1 MPLQLKSENLIRNPD
16 TGRFVTQHRRVGR
29 NESCPC
35 GSGKK
40 FKACCHRVS
49 EKGQRMFSG
58 AFVVPFEK
66 AENVRPLP
74 SRCLDDAVVI
84 DVDAEV

>member
-1 MPLQLKSENLIRNPD
+1 MPLQIKGENLMRHPD

-40 FKACCHRVS
+40 FKACCHRVDP
-49 EKGQRMFSG
+49 EKGQRMFKV

-66 AENVRPLP
+66 TENVRPLTE
-74 SRCLDDAVVI
+74 A
-84 DVDAEV
+84 

>member
-1 MPLQLKSENLIRNPD
+1 MPLQLKAENLIRHPD

-40 FKACCHRVS
+40 FKACCKARI
-49 EKGQRMFSG
+49 KG

-66 AENVRPLP
+66 CENVRPLP
-74 SRCLDDAVVI
+74 EA
-84 DVDAEV
+84 